1 MEEKVSVLM
10 SVYRE
15 PVDWLIES
23 MNSILNQ
30 TYRNIEF
37 VIVLDNPPNDNF
49 KEAQKQ
55 IGNDDRVKVIMNER
69 NLGLVESLNKGL
81 KYCTGDYIA
90 RMDADDIAFPNRIEK
105 QMEYMKRHHV
115 DILGSWID
123 IFDESS
129 STLMELPKHN
139 WACKRLLTCYNC
151 LAHPAWL
158 CKKSVYCCLNGYND
172 VDAAEDYDFLIRAVK
187 EGFIIG
193 NVPKV
198 LLRYRSNRNSISK
211 KKCIE
216 QCENFARLREML
228 FTSTLKEKLL
238 NSTKGRKAYIRV
250 IRTIDKL
257 A

>member
-10 SVYRE
+10 SIYKE

-55 IGNDDRVKVIMNER
+55 ISNDDRVKVIMNER

-123 IFDESS
+123 IFDENS
-129 STLMELPKHN
+129 STIMKMPIHS
-139 WACKRLLTCYNC
+139 WACRRLLCYYNC
-151 LAHPAWL
+151 LAHPSWMV
-158 CKKSVYCCLNGYND
+158 KKSIYDDLGGYRD
-172 VDAAEDYDFLIRAVK
+172 IDAAEDYDFLIRALEK
-187 EGFIIG
+187 RYTIG
-193 NVPKV
+193 NVPEV
-198 LLRYRSNRNSISK
+198 LLKYRKCNSSISHTK
-211 KKCIE
+211 QKIQKL
-216 QCENFARLREML
+216 NFEKIRQEFFKPVL
-228 FTSTLKEKLL
+228 FIRIRNNPLIKQL
-238 NSTKGRKAYIRV
+238 YISIIHR
-250 IRTIDKL
+250 IDL
-257 A
+257 I